1 MCTKTNEQ
9 ATSIIVRRTEI
20 QNPCA
25 MARESQALPDF
36 RQTITCKQWVACS
49 QIYIYIYIY
58 TCTND
63 ATGCYTQTT
72 RQKIPRTHM
81 SVMNIHALQRAVQA
95 LSDSTRHN
103 KEWPM
108 QQQGL
113 RYTCVC
119 FSITCRSF
127 DQIYNCSSHGTRG
140 CANPQAISAGFANQR
155 DQHPSSITTML

>member
-9 ATSIIVRRTEI
+9 ATSIIVRRTEM

-58 TCTND
+58 IYVHKRCNRLLHTNNKAKNPTLTYVCYEYTCI
-63 ATGCYTQTT
+63 AARC
-72 RQKIPRTHM
+72 
-81 SVMNIHALQRAVQA
+81 LA

-103 KEWPM
+103 KEWLM

-113 RYTCVC
+113 PYTCVC
-119 FSITCRSF
+119 FSTCHLMR
-127 DQIYNCSSHGTRG
+127 YKRSSHGTRG
-140 CANPQAISAGFANQR
+140 CANPQA
-155 DQHPSSITTML
+155 DQ